1 MAAAVDCAGP
11 ETRNTH
17 AVRAKLL
24 PSSSPRA
31 KGFPNDVREQDESG
45 KPANT
50 MARTVREP
58 QSMNLAV
65 PPTGRLPCP
74 VGLHRHD
81 DRVRRGRCAARLP
94 IALLHLNDRHARRP
108 HQLPQLRTHQ
118 QARAFRGSCW
128 QVAKGLSRLG
138 LRTCARTDARRG
150 SATLLCQ
157 PGISARY
164 RNRRPTSDVPSLNW
178 PGPQT
183 SIATWLSSSCCG
195 GGCLRWAL
203 AFATAATAGAS
214 SSVCCWAG
222 MAQNSAGT
230 SPRFAAARRRGFPA
244 RAQANKRRES
254 ATGSSGI
261 CYVCGGVFT
270 ASEIE
275 HPWECII

>member
-1 MAAAVDCAGP
+1 
-11 ETRNTH
+11 
-17 AVRAKLL
+17 
-24 PSSSPRA
+24 
-31 KGFPNDVREQDESG
+31 
-45 KPANT
+45 

-81 DRVRRGRCAARLP
+81 DRVRCGRGAGRLP
-94 IALLHLNDRHARRP
+94 IALLHLDDRHARRP

-118 QARAFRGSCW
+118 RARAFRVSCW
-128 QVAKGLSRLG
+128 QGKRSVTARTTV
-138 LRTCARTDARRG
+138 RTCARTDARRG

-183 SIATWLSSSCCG
+183 SIATCVPSSCRG
-195 GGCLRWAL
+195 GGCLLCAL
-203 AFATAATAGAS
+203 GFATAATAGAS

-230 SPRFAAARRRGFPA
+230 SPRLAAARRRGFPA

-254 ATGSSGI
+254 ATGSSGGI
-261 CYVCGGVFT
+261 CYVRAGYLQPPKSNTRGSVSSSKHPNRGTQAVGCQRGLCSAQVRTRRGFGRTPSGVR
-270 ASEIE
+270 AV
-275 HPWECII
+275 

>member
-1 MAAAVDCAGP
+1 MIA
-11 ETRNTH
+11 
-17 AVRAKLL
+17 RASQK
-24 PSSSPRA
+24 
-31 KGFPNDVREQDESG
+31 V
-45 KPANT
+45 
-50 MARTVREP
+50 ARTVREP
-58 QSMNLAV
+58 QSMSLAV

-81 DRVRRGRCAARLP
+81 DRVRCGRGAGRLP
-94 IALLHLNDRHARRP
+94 IALLHLDDRHARRP

-118 QARAFRGSCW
+118 RARAFRVSCW
-128 QVAKGLSRLG
+128 QGKRSETARTTRTV
-138 LRTCARTDARRG
+138 RTCARTDARRG

-164 RNRRPTSDVPSLNW
+164 RNRRLTSDVPSLNW

-183 SIATWLSSSCCG
+183 SIATCVSSSCRG
-195 GGCLRWAL
+195 GGCLL
-203 AFATAATAGAS
+203 CDLGLATAATAGAS

-230 SPRFAAARRRGFPA
+230 SPRLAAARRRGFPA

-254 ATGSSGI
+254 VTGSSGTT
-261 CYVCGGVFT
+261 CAAGGGRVT

-275 HPWECII
+275 HPWECIVYS